1 MQQTTSNPEDVSDFQ
16 YAYSD
21 RWADALVT
29 PTITPN
35 PKIQTLSVNPN
46 QGTDVWGWQ
55 LSGRMTTG
63 GRATCHGFC
72 TTTTR
77 RYKNFIVGG
86 LRSQITSVFC
96 VRHRAHIYALA
107 NTALRSTG
115 AKKRHGATV
124 ILLHRRL
131 ACGVTRP
138 PSHSR
143 PPTSRISA
151 DVAAD
156 IFTASRKT
164 ARARGKTL
172 SRHKIIG

>member
-1 MQQTTSNPEDVSDFQ
+1 MQQTTSNPKDVSDFQ

-86 LRSQITSVFC
+86 F
-96 VRHRAHIYALA
+96 
-107 NTALRSTG
+107 G
-115 AKKRHGATV
+115 
-124 ILLHRRL
+124 
-131 ACGVTRP
+131 
-138 PSHSR
+138 
-143 PPTSRISA
+143 
-151 DVAAD
+151 
-156 IFTASRKT
+156 RK
-164 ARARGKTL
+164 
-172 SRHKIIG
+172 